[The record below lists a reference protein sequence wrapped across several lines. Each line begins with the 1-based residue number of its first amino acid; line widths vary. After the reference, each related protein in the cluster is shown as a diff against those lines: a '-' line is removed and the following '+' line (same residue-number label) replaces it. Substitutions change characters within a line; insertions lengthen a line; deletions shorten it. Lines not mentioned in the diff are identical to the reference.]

1 MTRGVIFKGYSEQL
15 WQFHFLFD
23 FTKSC
28 FECTF
33 LYAIINHHVIIIWLG
48 SHGGYG
54 RQVVGGCQQCR
65 QFHFIPYFPSIIS
78 SLFPRQLFLLHYILL
93 LIVKGLNILLP
104 QNYPFLSLY
113 VLLLILESILI
124 AILIF
129 FSKNS
134 PTFRSPFYSGQGVW
148 VFILILFFITF
159 HRKA

>member
-1 MTRGVIFKGYSEQL
+1 MYR
-15 WQFHFLFD
+15 
-23 FTKSC
+23 TKSLQNSWEKLKKSNRLVTVKRQKI
-28 FECTF
+28 FF
-33 LYAIINHHVIIIWLG
+33 LDKVWSFFPSCRNWPIWLG

-113 VLLLILESILI
+113 VLLLILESNNFL
-124 AILIF
+124 LQKFSYFSLSLLQWSGGLSFYFDFIF
-129 FSKNS
+129 YNFS
-134 PTFRSPFYSGQGVW
+134 
-148 VFILILFFITF
+148 
-159 HRKA
+159 